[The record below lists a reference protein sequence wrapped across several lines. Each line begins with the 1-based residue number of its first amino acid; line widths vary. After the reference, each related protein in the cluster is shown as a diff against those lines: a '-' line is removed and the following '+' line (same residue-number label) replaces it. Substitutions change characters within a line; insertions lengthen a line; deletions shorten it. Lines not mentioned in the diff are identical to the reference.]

1 MHPSINILRSYEE
14 LEDDGFEEKVQWAA
28 QETSGLWGGFLQLM
42 KWWIPWIWPS
52 HWRSDPT
59 SSFAKRQKR
68 PSSILGVGVLW
79 NMILITEPVPQHNR
93 NMIFY
98 TMCVC
103 VWRSCRWCGHTTK
116 LCKCSYSSQ
125 NHWGSGKSPYC
136 RASRLAIW
144 TIGPPWP
151 NEAHRLNRH
160 AISNFHHE
168 SLAFYKD
175 GNWRYFTLL
184 IGAPSHEFITGPP
197 CNT

>member
-103 VWRSCRWCGHTTK
+103 GEAADDADIQ
-116 LCKCSYSSQ
+116 Q
-125 NHWGSGKSPYC
+125 NCASAATLPKIIEEVENHPIVELRGSRFGPLGLLDPT
-136 RASRLAIW
+136 RH
-144 TIGPPWP
+144 IGLTDMPFQ
-151 NEAHRLNRH
+151 
-160 AISNFHHE
+160 ISTMNH
-168 SLAFYKD
+168 
-175 GNWRYFTLL
+175 
-184 IGAPSHEFITGPP
+184 
-197 CNT
+197 